1 MEAARNNLTPCYNF
15 IMLMFRRSTTG
26 SVNKTAVLITLCMAV
41 FVVNVSTTIINIAL
55 PTLATEIGA
64 STRDLL
70 WIVDAFNLAFAAL
83 VLAGGSL
90 SDRFGRRPILLIG
103 LGVFL
108 IASVGGALSS
118 GSTGLIAW
126 RAVAGV
132 AAAMVYP
139 VTLSILANV
148 FTERSERVKA
158 LGLWGAATGLSVA
171 VGPVVGGALL
181 ESFWWGSILV
191 FNGAAAAVTLLFA
204 LRFVPDSRDPATPPL
219 DYVGLV
225 LSTVAL
231 GTLVYSIIEAP
242 DRGWGSIPT
251 LVGFAVAALVMIVFV
266 LHEIRVEHP
275 MLDVRLF
282 TNLRFT
288 AASGAVTSAF
298 FALFGFIF
306 LVTQYFQSVR
316 DYGAL
321 ETGIRMLPVAGS
333 IAVAS
338 ILGPR
343 LAVFIG
349 SKVVVALGLVSLS
362 AAFGWASTLSVDTGY
377 WSIVGQ
383 MVLLGA
389 GIGLT
394 STPATEAIM
403 GVVSPEKAG
412 MGSAVNDATRE
423 LGGTLGVAVIGSV
436 ALSVYRDHLHTESL
450 PEQLQEPARES
461 VGAALAASD
470 QAAAMLGQLGADV
483 GARLA
488 DTARLSFVDGF
499 TTGCV
504 VAGVVTAVAA
514 VLTLIY
520 LPAHPTAPNDPDPDD
535 TSRATTTEKSTA
547 RAADVTE

>member
-1 MEAARNNLTPCYNF
+1 MASGTASVSIVLRPCYNF
-15 IMLMFRRSTTG
+15 IMLTLRQSSTR
-26 SVNKTAVLITLCMAV
+26 SVNKTAVLITLCLAV

-90 SDRFGRRPILLIG
+90 SDRFGRRPMLLIG

-108 IASVGGALSS
+108 IASMGGALSS
-118 GSTGLIAW
+118 DSTTLIVW

-231 GTLVYSIIEAP
+231 GTLVYSIIGAP
-242 DRGWGSIPT
+242 DRGWASVPT
-251 LVGFAVAALVMIVFV
+251 LVGFAIAAIILAVFV

-321 ETGIRMLPVAGS
+321 ETGVRMLPVAGS

-338 ILGPR
+338 VLGPR
-343 LAVFIG
+343 LAVLIG

-362 AAFGWASTLSVDTGY
+362 AAFGWASTLSIDTGY

-403 GVVSPEKAG
+403 GVVSPDKAG

-436 ALSVYRDHLHTESL
+436 ALSVYRDHLHAESL

-461 VGAALAASD
+461 VGAALAASE
-470 QAAAMLGQLGADV
+470 QAAVALGQLGVDV

-520 LPAHPTAPNDPDPDD
+520 LPAHPVAPAGGDADDNNAKVPED
-535 TSRATTTEKSTA
+535 TSVVDR
-547 RAADVTE
+547 

>member
-1 MEAARNNLTPCYNF
+1 M
-15 IMLMFRRSTTG
+15 
-26 SVNKTAVLITLCMAV
+26 LITLCLAV

-55 PTLATEIGA
+55 PSLVTEIGA

-90 SDRFGRRPILLIG
+90 SDRFGRRPMLLAG
-103 LGVFL
+103 LGLFL
-108 IASVGGALSS
+108 VASVGGALS
-118 GSTGLIAW
+118 GSPDALIAW
-126 RAVAGV
+126 RVLAGV

-139 VTLSILANV
+139 VTLSILTNV
-148 FTERSERVKA
+148 FTERSERVMA
-158 LGLWGAATGLSVA
+158 LGMWGAATGLSVA

-191 FNGAAAAVTLLFA
+191 FNGLAAAGTLLFA
-204 LRFVPDSRDPATPPL
+204 LRYVPNSKDPSTPPL
-219 DYVGLV
+219 DRIGLV

-231 GTLVYSIIEAP
+231 GALVYTIIEAP
-242 DRGWGSIPT
+242 DRGWASVPT
-251 LVGFAVAALVMIVFV
+251 LVGFAVAAVVLVVFV
-266 LHEIRVEHP
+266 LQEVRVEHP

-321 ETGIRMLPVAGS
+321 ETGVRMLPVAGS

-343 LAVFIG
+343 IAVAIG

-362 AAFGWASTLSVDTGY
+362 AAFGWASTLSTDTSY
-377 WSIVGQ
+377 WIVVGQ
-383 MVLLGA
+383 MVFLGA

-403 GVVSPEKAG
+403 GVVSPDKAG

-436 ALSVYRDHLHTESL
+436 ALSVYRDHLGAGSL
-450 PEQLQEPARES
+450 PEPLREPARES
-461 VGAALAASD
+461 VGAALAASE
-470 QAAAMLGQLGADV
+470 QAAAQFGRLGAEA

-488 DTARLSFVDGF
+488 DAARASFVDGF
-499 TTGCV
+499 TTGCI
-504 VAGVVTAVAA
+504 VAGAVTAVAA
-514 VLTLIY
+514 ILTLVY
-520 LPAHPTAPNDPDPDD
+520 LPAHPTVEQDEAVSPDASPREAGPTAPRRIPRR
-535 TSRATTTEKSTA
+535 RATQG
-547 RAADVTE
+547 